1 MAKYTKFEQMSRV
14 GSRDPPR
21 VTTGYHGL
29 PRSLSFN
36 HYLNFPA
43 SANVLLLSTFRFS
56 NHYTVYLMIFCQT
69 YLVFF
74 FHLLTQKWS
83 SMKTRRSRYSLRA
96 NLYVGSHLNMETN
109 RAARIS
115 SSPLFLLA
123 WFFKS
128 QNQFYLFY
136 MVYLVCTYVYTHIMY
151 LQPSLRA
158 LAIRWVPL
166 IWVVERLSGEIHSPL
181 ILMFALSNH

>member
-1 MAKYTKFEQMSRV
+1 
-14 GSRDPPR
+14 
-21 VTTGYHGL
+21 
-29 PRSLSFN
+29 
-36 HYLNFPA
+36 
-43 SANVLLLSTFRFS
+43 
-56 NHYTVYLMIFCQT
+56 MIFRQT

-74 FHLLTQKWS
+74 LHLLTQKWS
-83 SMKTRRSRYSLRA
+83 CMKTRRSRYSLRA

-158 LAIRWVPL
+158 LAIRQDL
-166 IWVVERLSGEIHSPL
+166 ICMREQVENFQPFYPSVHCKRCFTQTLVTATFLWSTEGPHLKHTMHPKEGKKSMLGKIFPMWDMEIQKWYQKTKLVSE
-181 ILMFALSNH
+181 

>member
-1 MAKYTKFEQMSRV
+1 MQKILAIS
-14 GSRDPPR
+14 D
-21 VTTGYHGL
+21 
-29 PRSLSFN
+29 SL
-36 HYLNFPA
+36 
-43 SANVLLLSTFRFS
+43 NVLTFC
-56 NHYTVYLMIFCQT
+56 LKEP
-69 YLVFF
+69 VFF
-74 FHLLTQKWS
+74 LHLLIQNDPVCIGGT
-83 SMKTRRSRYSLRA
+83 RYSLLA

-158 LAIRWVPL
+158 LAIRQDL
-166 IWVVERLSGEIHSPL
+166 ICMREQVENFQPFYPSVHCKRCFTQTLVTATFL
-181 ILMFALSNH
+181 

>member
-1 MAKYTKFEQMSRV
+1 
-14 GSRDPPR
+14 
-21 VTTGYHGL
+21 
-29 PRSLSFN
+29 
-36 HYLNFPA
+36 
-43 SANVLLLSTFRFS
+43 
-56 NHYTVYLMIFCQT
+56 
-69 YLVFF
+69 
-74 FHLLTQKWS
+74 
-83 SMKTRRSRYSLRA
+83 MKTRRSRYSLRA

-158 LAIRWVPL
+158 LAIRQDL
-166 IWVVERLSGEIHSPL
+166 ICMREQVENSQPFYPSSVHCKRCFTQTLVTATYLQVQVYRGSSQNRTKMEKHPCYPKSPL
-181 ILMFALSNH
+181 CEVSATQVALHYFDTIPKFQHF